1 MAAFGFFLLILP
13 VVSAK
18 EACTAGGSCL
28 GRSSSCSDSV
38 AASGSNAVFQRSLDT
53 LEESVVDG
61 VDALAGVKITVHP
74 NSAVAKTG
82 RGDWIIHYDNC
93 TKEDLEALAV
103 DMPNDTRAK
112 SRGYPENGGLCF
124 FIMEGTEKGVR
135 ERLATHSFNGTPTA
149 ETDRT
154 NFFTLEVGNKR
165 EKHEGAVPWNL
176 DRIDSKEGLDGKF
189 EPMIP
194 TGGEGIHVYVIDT
207 GIRTTHTEFGG
218 RAIPTFETRDRGY
231 FGFSREVCSPSDT
244 TCAMDGQGHGTFVA
258 GIIGGSSVGV
268 APKATLRAV
277 KLADGYHDHGQKWAM
292 GKLSWLID
300 AYDWLL
306 SNNLDIYTS
315 IFSLSVAPDGH
326 CDMFDAAMLEAG
338 SRGILQVVSAGN
350 DDSDACNL
358 WPKKGGEFAIM
369 VAASDSSDKRWEQ
382 SNFGDCIDIFA
393 PGVDIESAWSDSD
406 TALQNMTGTSAAS
419 PHVSG
424 AVALLLSLAKAEHKY
439 PSKHHTMFKIT
450 SGPTSFTT
458 KNIVEESEAKASKHA
473 EGRLLYVGPPL
484 DFKGQPSQFH
494 KWISDSWPD
503 EPASSGTGDKGLA
516 EKMRTLGPRRRLSNH
531 RRRSEEPWTD
541 SEKKIKQVLR

>member
-1 MAAFGFFLLILP
+1 M
-13 VVSAK
+13 K
-18 EACTAGGSCL
+18 
-28 GRSSSCSDSV
+28 
-38 AASGSNAVFQRSLDT
+38 
-53 LEESVVDG
+53 
-61 VDALAGVKITVHP
+61 
-74 NSAVAKTG
+74 
-82 RGDWIIHYDNC
+82 
-93 TKEDLEALAV
+93 
-103 DMPNDTRAK
+103 
-112 SRGYPENGGLCF
+112 
-124 FIMEGTEKGVR
+124 
-135 ERLATHSFNGTPTA
+135 
-149 ETDRT
+149 
-154 NFFTLEVGNKR
+154 
-165 EKHEGAVPWNL
+165 GAVPWNL
-176 DRIDSKEGLDGKF
+176 DRMDSKEGLDGKF